1 MKKTAIRGV
10 AAAALLLAAPV
21 VSATYAVADVVPSI
35 DAGFSV
41 AKPSQQ
47 SQSVLPSGQLAVDRF
62 VAELEQETGK
72 KYVKIKYTGSD
83 SANIQILPAG
93 MKPEGKEKVKEI
105 EEVLKLNGYTD
116 LQWWA
121 VL

>member
-1 MKKTAIRGV
+1 
-10 AAAALLLAAPV
+10 
-21 VSATYAVADVVPSI
+21 
-35 DAGFSV
+35 
-41 AKPSQQ
+41 
-47 SQSVLPSGQLAVDRF
+47 
-62 VAELEQETGK
+62 
-72 KYVKIKYTGSD
+72 
-83 SANIQILPAG
+83 